1 MQSRSKF
8 VLMVLFLILS
18 SSVVCGQ
25 SEKKVAYGILID
37 NTGSL
42 RSQFEQV
49 LSIGKAVARHA
60 TQKGSVSVFNF
71 TSPADRRS
79 TLAVISGGSDWS
91 QNADSLASFIDDIY
105 VLGGQTTLLD
115 AIDSMSRNVN
125 AKVNQEQD
133 VFSHGVVVLI
143 TDGENRESRI
153 KESDLIKQ
161 LQKDGTTVF
170 AIGLVKELGSG
181 NPFGSKGKRD
191 KAEALLKKLT
201 KETGGRV
208 IFPDSRNMDAD
219 KLVADLFAPVVP

>member
-1 MQSRSKF
+1 
-8 VLMVLFLILS
+8 
-18 SSVVCGQ
+18 VVCGQ
-25 SEKKVAYGILID
+25 NEKKVAYGILID

-49 LSIGKAVARHA
+49 LDLGKAVARHA
-60 TQKGSVSVFNF
+60 TQKGPVSVFNF
-71 TSPADRRS
+71 TSPAHRTSR
-79 TLAVISGGSDWS
+79 LAVISGGSDWRL
-91 QNADSLASFIDDIY
+91 NADSLSRFIDDIY

-125 AKVNQEQD
+125 AKVNQERD

-161 LQKDGTTVF
+161 LQKDGTRVF
-170 AIGLVKELGSG
+170 AIGLVKDLGSG
-181 NPFGSKGKRD
+181 PFGSKGKRE
-191 KAEALLKKLT
+191 KAENLLKKLT

-208 IFPDSRNMDAD
+208 IFPDSKNMDAD
-219 KLVADLFAPVVP
+219 KLVRDLFAPAVP

>member
-1 MQSRSKF
+1 
-8 VLMVLFLILS
+8 MVLSFVLS

-25 SEKKVAYGILID
+25 REKKVAYGILID

-42 RSQFEQV
+42 RSQFEDV
-49 LSIGKAVARHA
+49 LTLGKAVARQA
-60 TQKGSVSVFNF
+60 TQTGPVSVFNF
-71 TSPADRRS
+71 TSPADPGSR
-79 TLAVISGGSDWS
+79 LAVISGGSDWRL
-91 QNADSLASFIDDIY
+91 NADSLSRFIDDIY

-115 AIDSMSRNVN
+115 AIDSMSRTVN
-125 AKVNQEQD
+125 QKVTQEQD

-181 NPFGSKGKRD
+181 PFGSKGKRE
-191 KAEALLKKLT
+191 KAENLLKKLT

-208 IFPDSRNMDAD
+208 IFPDSKNMDAE
-219 KLVADLFAPVVP
+219 KLVSDLFAPAVP